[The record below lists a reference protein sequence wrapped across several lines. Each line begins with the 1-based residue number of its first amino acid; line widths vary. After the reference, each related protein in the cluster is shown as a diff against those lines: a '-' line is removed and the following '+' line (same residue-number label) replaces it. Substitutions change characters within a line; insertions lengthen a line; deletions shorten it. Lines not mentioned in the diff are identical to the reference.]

1 MIRNVFLSLA
11 AVTLFASTVADP
23 QMQTVLDQLQALG
36 PKPLSKPAMEWFFKH
51 YLRSAADARDP
62 RINLVDA
69 NLKGLPP
76 AIVITDQIDPL
87 RSEGAKLAEK
97 PKAAGVGTTASR
109 TSSSESA
116 RWSTRRM

>member
-1 MIRNVFLSLA
+1 MQHPCSVYGSARSSDVPFREIPDRVA
-11 AVTLFASTVADP
+11 AF
-23 QMQTVLDQLQALG
+23 
-36 PKPLSKPAMEWFFKH
+36 
-51 YLRSAADARDP
+51 LRSAADAKDP

-97 PKAAGVGTTASR
+97 LKAAGVAVDYQNYDGVAHEFFGMGAVVDKAKQAEQRVADALKQAFSK
-109 TSSSESA
+109 
-116 RWSTRRM
+116 